1 MHEHWMNI
9 RGLPTQSNIA
19 SGQKLGDR
27 GYSNGFNKSFYTP
40 VERRD
45 VLWNRPVRPSTIA
58 CERDIL
64 KTACLIDFT
73 FWYGI
78 NTTKTSDAIDL
89 GHSTK
94 TKMAATAVWRLTL
107 YPMQDIACEH
117 DILKTAC
124 QIDFTFWYGLN
135 TKTLDAI
142 DLGHSTKTKMAATA
156 VWRLTLYPM
165 QDIACEHNI
174 LKTAC
179 QIHFTFLYGINTTKI
194 SDAIDSTKTKM
205 AATAVYCLWTRY
217 HENRLSD
224 WLHILIRPYFQVVNL
239 IPCKLHLSGV

>member
-1 MHEHWMNI
+1 MES
-9 RGLPTQSNIA
+9 PCPS
-19 SGQKLGDR
+19 
-27 GYSNGFNKSFYTP
+27 
-40 VERRD
+40 VRRAAGRA
-45 VLWNRPVRPSTIA
+45 VGSSVRPSTIA
-58 CERDIL
+58 CDRDIL
-64 KTACLIDFT
+64 KTACRIDFT
-73 FWYGI
+73 FWYGL

-107 YPMQDIACEH
+107 YPMQDISCER

-124 QIDFTFWYGLN
+124 RIDFTFWYGLN
-135 TKTLDAI
+135 TTKTSDAI

-165 QDIACEHNI
+165 QDISCERDI

-179 QIHFTFLYGINTTKI
+179 RIDFTFWYGLNTTKT
-194 SDAIDSTKTKM
+194 SDAIDLGHSSTKTKM

-217 HENRLSD
+217 LENRLSD
-224 WLHILIRPYFQVVNL
+224 SLHILIRPYFQVVNL

>member
-1 MHEHWMNI
+1 MWLLLELTTTKFVKI
-9 RGLPTQSNIA
+9 GVLP
-19 SGQKLGDR
+19 L
-27 GYSNGFNKSFYTP
+27 FYTP
-40 VERRD
+40 VERQD
-45 VLWNRPVRPSTIA
+45 VLWNRPVCVRPSVCPSTIA

-64 KTACLIDFT
+64 KTACQIDFT
-73 FWYGI
+73 FWYGL

-107 YPMQDIACEH
+107 YPMHDIACEH

-135 TKTLDAI
+135 TTKTSDAI

-165 QDIACEHNI
+165 HNIACERDI

-179 QIHFTFLYGINTTKI
+179 RIDFTFWYGAFYENQDGRHSSLKI
-194 SDAIDSTKTKM
+194 HIIPYAG
-205 AATAVYCLWTRY
+205 YCLWTQY
-217 HENRLSD
+217 LENRLSD
-224 WLHILIRPYFQVVNL
+224 WLHILIWP
-239 IPCKLHLSGV
+239 